1 MLATS
6 FFCSYKHSI
15 MQSGFFVNIFLNL
28 FIFCLQ
34 GSPNSKPLQMVRGFL
49 GAELFRLE
57 DIISNLNK
65 KIDIIGDRVTK
76 RPNQL
81 ARASLMAGMT
91 STFGDLQNTIELLN
105 KKLDRRLQPEQA
117 DMVISNDPRKIRRS
131 VDSLELN
138 FVTRTSP

>member
-1 MLATS
+1 ML
-6 FFCSYKHSI
+6 FCKLLGSRP
-15 MQSGFFVNIFLNL
+15 MQIA
-28 FIFCLQ
+28 
-34 GSPNSKPLQMVRGFL
+34 RGFL

-57 DIISNLNK
+57 DIIGNLNK

-105 KKLDRRLQPEQA
+105 QKLDSRMQPG
-117 DMVISNDPRKIRRS
+117 
-131 VDSLELN
+131 
-138 FVTRTSP
+138 